1 MERVSNTVLLDA
13 QVFEKISNDT
23 NKIVAEQFQYPVELL
38 EYTLNDEQTF
48 KTLFNIFQNAH
59 KFKIASH
66 SSMDAETYEYEK
78 IPFLEAIEVARDKG
92 LIKLNRITYSRYK
105 TLLDL
110 ISYGI
115 LKKQIQNKTIQAKV
129 DGITYNIP
137 ANKIVELLELDTK
150 TLDDYINTPNRKGS
164 ISKEA
169 FLYIVRRFIIR
180 EELMDN
186 FIFPEN
192 IEKRITDIVNYEI
205 LDFESQNTYLSDENS
220 LTSKTNLNPELIEAI
235 TKDIPANYS
244 TLEKAIFIYI
254 KMCKILSYNDEFF
267 AAKQRGLA
275 AEKHRM
281 IDYIETISP
290 QFPEVVCYEFNAIYA
305 KMLHSLGINFQREC
319 FSWKNKYGDGHEN
332 LSFRVGKYIIEA
344 DSSRHIL
351 TGDLFN
357 AKVGNSIKGLKCR
370 NQNFDTYM
378 DFDEILRKVYK
389 DIKKED
395 KSTFSEALKEYEELT
410 NAKQAHIPFNTRFDL
425 FLEKIRTS
433 SFKGLNIMSYILRL
447 VNVLFTEEERE
458 HYIDFEIIRD
468 NNPKDEDKIVA
479 TCGIITM
486 NEKGILKDEEHNKY
500 YIYINGELKRILKRT
515 LIRNIITGTLGFIDS
530 EEQYI
535 PGIR

>member
-59 KFKIASH
+59 KFKIASD
-66 SSMDAETYEYEK
+66 SSMDDETYEYEK

-115 LKKQIQNKTIQAKV
+115 LKKQLQNKTIQAKV

-137 ANKIVELLELDTK
+137 ANKIIEFLELDTK

-186 FIFPEN
+186 FIFPKN

-344 DSSRHIL
+344 DSSRQIL

-410 NAKQAHIPFNTRFDL
+410 NAKQAHIPFNTRFDI

-433 SFKGLNIMSYILRL
+433 SFNGLNIMSYILRL

>member
-59 KFKIASH
+59 KFKIASD
-66 SSMDAETYEYEK
+66 SSMDDGTYEYEK

-110 ISYGI
+110 IGYGI
-115 LKKQIQNKTIQAKV
+115 LKKQLQNKTIQAKV

-137 ANKIVELLELDTK
+137 ANKIIEFLELDTK
-150 TLDDYINTPNRKGS
+150 TLNDYINTPNRKGS

-169 FLYIVRRFIIR
+169 FLYIVRRLIIR

-433 SFKGLNIMSYILRL
+433 SFNGLNIMSYILRL

>member
-59 KFKIASH
+59 KFKIASD
-66 SSMDAETYEYEK
+66 SSMDDETYEYEK

-110 ISYGI
+110 IGYGI
-115 LKKQIQNKTIQAKV
+115 LKKQLQNKTIQAKV

-137 ANKIVELLELDTK
+137 ANKIIEFLELDTK

-351 TGDLFN
+351 AGDLFN
-357 AKVGNSIKGLKCR
+357 AKVGSSIKGLKCR

-410 NAKQAHIPFNTRFDL
+410 NAKQAHIPFNTRFDI

-433 SFKGLNIMSYILRL
+433 SFNGLNIMSYILRL

>member
-48 KTLFNIFQNAH
+48 KTLFNLFQNVH
-59 KFKIASH
+59 KFKIASD
-66 SSMDAETYEYEK
+66 SSMDDETYEYEK

-115 LKKQIQNKTIQAKV
+115 LKKQLQNKTIQAKV

-137 ANKIVELLELDTK
+137 ANKIIEFLELDTK

-186 FIFPEN
+186 FIFPKN

-344 DSSRHIL
+344 DSSRQIL

-410 NAKQAHIPFNTRFDL
+410 NAKQAHIPFNTRFDI

-433 SFKGLNIMSYILRL
+433 SFNGLNIMSYILRL

>member
-23 NKIVAEQFQYPVELL
+23 NKIVTEQFQYSVELL

-48 KTLFNIFQNAH
+48 KTLFNLFQNVH
-59 KFKIASH
+59 KFKIASD
-66 SSMDAETYEYEK
+66 SSMDDETYEYEK

-115 LKKQIQNKTIQAKV
+115 LKKQLQNKTIQAKV

-137 ANKIVELLELDTK
+137 ANKIIEFLELDTK

-186 FIFPEN
+186 FIFPKN

-344 DSSRHIL
+344 DSSRQIL

-410 NAKQAHIPFNTRFDL
+410 NAKQAHIPFNTRFDI

-433 SFKGLNIMSYILRL
+433 SFNGLNIMSYILRL

>member
-59 KFKIASH
+59 KFKIASD
-66 SSMDAETYEYEK
+66 SSMDDETYEYEK

-115 LKKQIQNKTIQAKV
+115 LKKQLQNKTIQTKV

-137 ANKIVELLELDTK
+137 ANKIIEFLELDTK

-205 LDFESQNTYLSDENS
+205 LDFESQNTYLSDGNS
-220 LTSKTNLNPELIEAI
+220 LTSKTNLNPKLIEAI

-344 DSSRHIL
+344 DSSRQIL

-425 FLEKIRTS
+425 FLEKIRAS
-433 SFKGLNIMSYILRL
+433 SFNGLNIMSYILRL

>member
-59 KFKIASH
+59 KFKIASD
-66 SSMDAETYEYEK
+66 SSMDDETYEYEK

-115 LKKQIQNKTIQAKV
+115 LKKQLQNKTIQTKV

-137 ANKIVELLELDTK
+137 ANKIIELLELDTK
-150 TLDDYINTPNRKGS
+150 TLNDYINTPNRKGS

-169 FLYIVRRFIIR
+169 FLYIVRRLIIR

-344 DSSRHIL
+344 DSSRQIL

>member
-59 KFKIASH
+59 KFKIASD
-66 SSMDAETYEYEK
+66 SSMDDETYEYEK

-115 LKKQIQNKTIQAKV
+115 LKKQLQNKTIQAKV

-137 ANKIVELLELDTK
+137 ANKIIEFLELDTK
-150 TLDDYINTPNRKGS
+150 NLDDYINTPNRKGS

-180 EELMDN
+180 EKLMDN

-244 TLEKAIFIYI
+244 TLEKAIYIYI

-344 DSSRHIL
+344 DSSRQIL

-410 NAKQAHIPFNTRFDL
+410 NAKQAHIPFNTRFDI

-433 SFKGLNIMSYILRL
+433 SFNGLNIMSYILRL

>member
-59 KFKIASH
+59 KFKIASD
-66 SSMDAETYEYEK
+66 SSMDDETYEYEK

-110 ISYGI
+110 IGYGI
-115 LKKQIQNKTIQAKV
+115 LKKQLQNKTIQAKV

-137 ANKIVELLELDTK
+137 ANKIIEFLELDTK

-186 FIFPEN
+186 FIFPKN

-220 LTSKTNLNPELIEAI
+220 LTSKTNLNPELIETI

-344 DSSRHIL
+344 DSSRRIL

-410 NAKQAHIPFNTRFDL
+410 NAKQAHIPFNTRFDI

-433 SFKGLNIMSYILRL
+433 SFNGLNIMSYILRL

>member
-59 KFKIASH
+59 KFKIASD
-66 SSMDAETYEYEK
+66 SSMDDETYEYEK

-115 LKKQIQNKTIQAKV
+115 LKKQLQNKTIQAKV

-137 ANKIVELLELDTK
+137 ANKIIELLELDTK

-344 DSSRHIL
+344 DSSRKIL

-433 SFKGLNIMSYILRL
+433 SFNGLNIMSYILRL

>member
-59 KFKIASH
+59 KFKIASD

-115 LKKQIQNKTIQAKV
+115 LKKQLQNKTIQAKV

-169 FLYIVRRFIIR
+169 FLYIVRRLIIR

-410 NAKQAHIPFNTRFDL
+410 NAKQAHIPFNTRFDI

-433 SFKGLNIMSYILRL
+433 SFNGLNIMSYILRL

>member
-59 KFKIASH
+59 KFKIASD

-115 LKKQIQNKTIQAKV
+115 LKKQLQNKTIQAKV

-344 DSSRHIL
+344 DSSRQIL

-458 HYIDFEIIRD
+458 HYIDFEIIRN

>member
-59 KFKIASH
+59 KFKIASD
-66 SSMDAETYEYEK
+66 SSMDDETYEYEK

-115 LKKQIQNKTIQAKV
+115 LKKQLQNKTIQAKV

-137 ANKIVELLELDTK
+137 ANKIIEFLELDTK

-244 TLEKAIFIYI
+244 TLEKAIYIYI

-319 FSWKNKYGDGHEN
+319 FNWKNKYGDGHEN

-344 DSSRHIL
+344 DSSRQIL
-351 TGDLFN
+351 TSDLFN
-357 AKVGNSIKGLKCR
+357 AKVGSSIKGLKCR

-433 SFKGLNIMSYILRL
+433 SFNGLNIMSYILRL

>member
-59 KFKIASH
+59 KFKIASD
-66 SSMDAETYEYEK
+66 SFMDDETYEYEK

-115 LKKQIQNKTIQAKV
+115 LKKQLQNKTIQAKV

-137 ANKIVELLELDTK
+137 ANKIIEFLELDTK

-344 DSSRHIL
+344 DSSRQIL

-410 NAKQAHIPFNTRFDL
+410 NAKQAHIPFNTRFDI

-433 SFKGLNIMSYILRL
+433 SFNGLNIMSYILRL

>member
-48 KTLFNIFQNAH
+48 KTLFNLFQNVH
-59 KFKIASH
+59 KFKIASD
-66 SSMDAETYEYEK
+66 SSMDDETYEYEK

-110 ISYGI
+110 IGYGI
-115 LKKQIQNKTIQAKV
+115 LKKQLQNKTIQAKV

-137 ANKIVELLELDTK
+137 ANKIIEFLELDTK

-186 FIFPEN
+186 FIFPKN

-344 DSSRHIL
+344 DSSRQIL

-378 DFDEILRKVYK
+378 EFDEILRKVYK

-410 NAKQAHIPFNTRFDL
+410 NAKQAHIPFNTRFDI

-433 SFKGLNIMSYILRL
+433 SFNGLNIMSYILRL

>member
-59 KFKIASH
+59 KFKIASD

-115 LKKQIQNKTIQAKV
+115 LKKQLQNKTIQAKV

-150 TLDDYINTPNRKGS
+150 TLNDYINTPNRKGS

-169 FLYIVRRFIIR
+169 FLYIVRRLIIR

-433 SFKGLNIMSYILRL
+433 SFNGLNIMSYILRL

>member
-23 NKIVAEQFQYPVELL
+23 NKIVTGQFQYSVELL

-48 KTLFNIFQNAH
+48 KTLFNLFQNVH
-59 KFKIASH
+59 KFKIASN
-66 SSMDAETYEYEK
+66 SSADDETYEYEK

-115 LKKQIQNKTIQAKV
+115 LKKQLQNKTIQAKV

-137 ANKIVELLELDTK
+137 ANKIIEFLELDTK
-150 TLDDYINTPNRKGS
+150 TLDDYINTPNRKES

-180 EELMDN
+180 EKLMDN

-244 TLEKAIFIYI
+244 TLEKAIYIYI

-275 AEKHRM
+275 AEKHQM

-305 KMLHSLGINFQREC
+305 KMLHSLGINFHREC
-319 FSWKNKYGDGHEN
+319 FSWKNKYGDGHEI

-344 DSSRHIL
+344 DSSRQIL

-410 NAKQAHIPFNTRFDL
+410 NAKQAHIPFNTRFDI

-433 SFKGLNIMSYILRL
+433 SFNGLNIMSYILRL

>member
-59 KFKIASH
+59 KFKIASD

-115 LKKQIQNKTIQAKV
+115 LKKQLQNKTIQAKV

-205 LDFESQNTYLSDENS
+205 LDFESQNTYLSDGNS

-433 SFKGLNIMSYILRL
+433 SFNGLNIMSYILRL

-458 HYIDFEIIRD
+458 HYIDFVIIRD

>member
-23 NKIVAEQFQYPVELL
+23 NKIVTGQFQYSVELL

-48 KTLFNIFQNAH
+48 KTLFNLFQNVH
-59 KFKIASH
+59 KFKIASD
-66 SSMDAETYEYEK
+66 SSMDDEKYEYEK

-115 LKKQIQNKTIQAKV
+115 LKKQLQNKTIQAKV

-137 ANKIVELLELDTK
+137 ANKIIEFLELDTK
-150 TLDDYINTPNRKGS
+150 TLDNYINTPNHKGS

-180 EELMDN
+180 EKLMDN

-244 TLEKAIFIYI
+244 TLEKAIYIYI

-275 AEKHRM
+275 TEKHRM

-344 DSSRHIL
+344 DSSRQIL

-378 DFDEILRKVYK
+378 EFDEILRKVYK

-410 NAKQAHIPFNTRFDL
+410 NAKQAHIPFNTRFDI

-433 SFKGLNIMSYILRL
+433 SFNGLNIMSYILRL

>member
-59 KFKIASH
+59 KFKIASD

-110 ISYGI
+110 IGYGI
-115 LKKQIQNKTIQAKV
+115 LKKQLQNKTIQAKV

-137 ANKIVELLELDTK
+137 ANKIIEFLELDTK

-344 DSSRHIL
+344 DSSRQIL

-410 NAKQAHIPFNTRFDL
+410 NAKQAHIPFNTRFDI

-433 SFKGLNIMSYILRL
+433 SFNGLNIMSYILRL

>member
-59 KFKIASH
+59 KFKIASD
-66 SSMDAETYEYEK
+66 SSMDDEIYEYEK

-110 ISYGI
+110 IGYGI
-115 LKKQIQNKTIQAKV
+115 LKKQLQNKTIQAKV

-137 ANKIVELLELDTK
+137 ANKIIELLELDTK

-205 LDFESQNTYLSDENS
+205 LDFESQNTYLSDGNS
-220 LTSKTNLNPELIEAI
+220 LTSKTNLNPKLIEAI

-433 SFKGLNIMSYILRL
+433 SFNGLNIMSYILRL

>member
-59 KFKIASH
+59 KFKIASD
-66 SSMDAETYEYEK
+66 SFMDDETYEYEK

-115 LKKQIQNKTIQAKV
+115 LKKQLQNKTIQAKV

-137 ANKIVELLELDTK
+137 ANKIIEFLELDTK
-150 TLDDYINTPNRKGS
+150 TLNDYINTPNRKGS

-169 FLYIVRRFIIR
+169 FLYIVRRLIIR

-344 DSSRHIL
+344 DSSRQIL

-410 NAKQAHIPFNTRFDL
+410 NAKQAHIPFNTRFDI

-433 SFKGLNIMSYILRL
+433 SFNGLNIMSYILRL

>member
-59 KFKIASH
+59 KFKIASD
-66 SSMDAETYEYEK
+66 SSMDDEIYEYEK

-115 LKKQIQNKTIQAKV
+115 LKKQLQNKTIQAKV

-137 ANKIVELLELDTK
+137 ANKIIEFLELDTK
-150 TLDDYINTPNRKGS
+150 TLNDYINTPNRKGS

-192 IEKRITDIVNYEI
+192 IEKRITNIVNYEI

-344 DSSRHIL
+344 DSSRQIL

-433 SFKGLNIMSYILRL
+433 SFNGLNIMSYILRL

-500 YIYINGELKRILKRT
+500 YIYINSELKRILKRT

>member
-59 KFKIASH
+59 KFKIASD

-78 IPFLEAIEVARDKG
+78 IPFLEAIEVARNKG

-115 LKKQIQNKTIQAKV
+115 LKKQLQNKTIQAKV

-137 ANKIVELLELDTK
+137 ANKIIELLELDTK
-150 TLDDYINTPNRKGS
+150 SLDDYINTPNRKGS

-205 LDFESQNTYLSDENS
+205 LDFESQNTYLSDGNS
-220 LTSKTNLNPELIEAI
+220 LTSKTNLNPKLIEAI

-344 DSSRHIL
+344 DSSRQIL

-410 NAKQAHIPFNTRFDL
+410 NAKQAHIPFNTRFDI

-433 SFKGLNIMSYILRL
+433 SFNGLNIMSYILRL

>member
-59 KFKIASH
+59 KFKIASD
-66 SSMDAETYEYEK
+66 SSMDDETYEYEK

-110 ISYGI
+110 IGYGI
-115 LKKQIQNKTIQAKV
+115 LKKQLQNKTIQAKV

-137 ANKIVELLELDTK
+137 ANKIIEFLELDTK

-180 EELMDN
+180 EKLMDN

-305 KMLHSLGINFQREC
+305 KMLHSLGINFHREC
-319 FSWKNKYGDGHEN
+319 FSWKNKYGDGHEI

-344 DSSRHIL
+344 DSSRQIL

-410 NAKQAHIPFNTRFDL
+410 NAKQAHIPFNTRFDI

-433 SFKGLNIMSYILRL
+433 SFNGLNIMSYILRL

>member
-59 KFKIASH
+59 KFKIASD
-66 SSMDAETYEYEK
+66 SSMDDETYEYEK

-115 LKKQIQNKTIQAKV
+115 LKKQLQNKTIQTKV

-137 ANKIVELLELDTK
+137 ANKIIEFLELDTK

-351 TGDLFN
+351 AGDLFN

-433 SFKGLNIMSYILRL
+433 SFNGLNIMSYILRL

>member
-59 KFKIASH
+59 KFKIASD

-115 LKKQIQNKTIQAKV
+115 LKKQLQNKTIQAKV

-205 LDFESQNTYLSDENS
+205 LDFESQNTYLSDGNS

-357 AKVGNSIKGLKCR
+357 AKVGSSIKGLKCR

-410 NAKQAHIPFNTRFDL
+410 NAKQAHIPFNTRFDI

-433 SFKGLNIMSYILRL
+433 SFNGLNIMSYILRL

>member
-1 MERVSNTVLLDA
+1 MEKVSNTVLLDA

-23 NKIVAEQFQYPVELL
+23 NKIVTEQFQYSVELL

-48 KTLFNIFQNAH
+48 KTLFNLFQNVH
-59 KFKIASH
+59 KFKIASD
-66 SSMDAETYEYEK
+66 SSMDDETYEYEK

-115 LKKQIQNKTIQAKV
+115 LKKQLQNKTIQAKV

-137 ANKIVELLELDTK
+137 ANKIIEFLELDTK

-164 ISKEA
+164 ISKES

-186 FIFPEN
+186 FIFPKN

-344 DSSRHIL
+344 DSSRQIL

-410 NAKQAHIPFNTRFDL
+410 NAKQAHIPFNTRFDI

-433 SFKGLNIMSYILRL
+433 SFNGLNIMSYILRL